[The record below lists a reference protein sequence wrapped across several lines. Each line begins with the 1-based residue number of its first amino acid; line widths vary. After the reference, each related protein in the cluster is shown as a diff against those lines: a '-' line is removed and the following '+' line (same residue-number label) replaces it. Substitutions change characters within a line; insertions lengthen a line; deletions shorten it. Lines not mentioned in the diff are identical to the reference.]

1 MGVLPPVPPRI
12 GWSDRVRLGRD
23 YYVRVAGNDY
33 SVDPTVIGRFVDV
46 RCGLTL
52 VTVACAGVPV
62 AAHARCWDQRQTI
75 SDPAHV
81 ATAHTLRTLYR
92 TRRSTGPTTVGEQAG
107 VRPLSVYDDMFDLTS
122 PRTDTQL
129 EAVAG

>member
-1 MGVLPPVPPRI
+1 MTGLPPVPPRVE
-12 GWSDRVRLGRD
+12 WTDRVRLSRD

-81 ATAHTLRTLYR
+81 ATAHTPGPC
-92 TRRSTGPTTVGEQAG
+92 TGPGGRQD
-107 VRPLSVYDDMFDLTS
+107 RPRSVNRS
-122 PRTDTQL
+122 VCGR
-129 EAVAG
+129 